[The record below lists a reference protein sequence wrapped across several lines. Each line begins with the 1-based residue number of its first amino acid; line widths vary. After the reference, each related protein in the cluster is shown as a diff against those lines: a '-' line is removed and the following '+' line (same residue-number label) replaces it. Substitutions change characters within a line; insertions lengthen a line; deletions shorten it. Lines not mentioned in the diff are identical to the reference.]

1 MTAELPLKEN
11 VFTTHTFST
20 FKINSS
26 SVSNRF
32 SYSKK
37 NFGSGTTVLIISD
50 KEMDDII
57 RIVKSLEESGLLIKD
72 MTKTIKK

>member
-1 MTAELPLKEN
+1 MYLQHILLVPLRLTAAAL
-11 VFTTHTFST
+11 VT
-20 FKINSS
+20 
-26 SVSNRF
+26 
-32 SYSKK
+32 
-37 NFGSGTTVLIISD
+37 GSGTTVLIISD